1 MNIYV
6 KKADL
11 VTRDHII
18 IKTGY
23 TSSNFMKL
31 FIICSKRFY
40 DKIPEIQ
47 KELEIMGHA
56 ITLPNCYDDPTTE
69 DRYRS
74 LGSDEHSKWKT
85 GMLKHSA
92 GVIENNEAVLV
103 LNFEKNGTKNY
114 IGGATFL
121 EMYDAFRLGKKIFLY
136 NDIPE
141 GILADEII
149 GFNPM
154 VIGGNLKKVA

>member
-1 MNIYV
+1 MN
-6 KKADL
+6 
-11 VTRDHII
+11 RDHII
-18 IKTGY
+18 IKAEY
-23 TSSNFMKL
+23 TSLNSMKL

-40 DKIPEIQ
+40 DKIPEI
-47 KELEIMGHA
+47 KKALEIMGHT

-69 DRYRS
+69 DRYRC
-74 LGSDEHSKWKT
+74 LGSDEHSKWKAE
-85 GMLKHSA
+85 MLKHSTDI
-92 GVIENNEAVLV
+92 IENNEAVLV
-103 LNFEKNGTKNY
+103 LNFEKNGAKNY

-149 GFNPM
+149 GFNPII
-154 VIGGNLKKVA
+154 VGGDLKKVA